1 MTDPIF
7 GLDQFIAQTNSWNA
21 IFGSK
26 EYSYPLSQSDVDELA
41 SRIDSQLSPENLHCD
56 GEASPQ
62 HVRVTYKRLTTA
74 ARELQAYAQKMGYS
88 IPMMYEI

>member
-1 MTDPIF
+1 MGHPLF
-7 GLDQFIAQTNSWNA
+7 GLEQYIEQENAWSA
-21 IFGSK
+21 IFGNAPITF
-26 EYSYPLSQSDVDELA
+26 PLSQADADKIA
-41 SRIDSQLSPENLHCD
+41 SRIDGQLSPENLHCD

-74 ARELQAYAQKMGYS
+74 AKELEQYCLDNGLK

>member
-1 MTDPIF
+1 MSNPIF
-7 GLDQFIAQTNSWNA
+7 GLEQYLEQENRWSA
-21 IFGSK
+21 IFGN
-26 EYSYPLSQSDVDELA
+26 EPFTFPLSQEDVDKIA

-74 ARELQAYAQKMGYS
+74 AMELQEYAQKMGYS